1 MGLFTPAFN
10 NEVNEYD
17 KARFS
22 ISWRLLILFIFI
34 FAFLTFAFRH
44 SSAVAFGIYLTVF
57 SLSVLSTIYVYFSKN
72 YLAPYYIFSFSASAL
87 LTYSF
92 IFLDNTLHY
101 PDFFWIIAIIL
112 FAFIG
117 LGKKWALF
125 FILYHVGTIFYF
137 FMFTLNR
144 NLSKATLVPK
154 DQLTGIMIEMIV
166 GLLVISYLFYI
177 YVKFKDFFEQELK
190 TKNENLKT
198 QNSLIE
204 LKNLEN
210 LTLLKEVHHRVKN
223 NLQIV
228 ISLLRM
234 QANEINEAT
243 AKGQF
248 DEAIARIMT
257 ISTIHQKLYE
267 QKNLSEIDLYNYINT
282 LIEEI
287 NKLHD
292 SKVKT
297 TFHIDGKIRSLGLQS
312 VVPLGLIINELIT
325 NSIKHQKNDQITE
338 VHLHF
343 RSSDDALIDF
353 NYSDNGTWTESA
365 EDNKIRL
372 GIELIEILTEQ
383 MEGSVERQGTTY
395 HFKLKNIDH

>member
-1 MGLFTPAFN
+1 MGILTPVFDDS
-10 NEVNEYD
+10 VNEYD
-17 KARFS
+17 RARFS
-22 ISWRLLILFIFI
+22 IAWRLLFLFLFI

-57 SLSVLSTIYVYFSKN
+57 VLTVVSTLYVHFSKN

-92 IFLDNTLHY
+92 VFLDNTLHY
-101 PDFFWIIAIIL
+101 PDFFWIIATIL

-144 NLSKATLVPK
+144 NLSNATQVPK
-154 DQLTGIMIEMIV
+154 DQLIGIMIEMVV

-177 YVKFKDFFEQELK
+177 YLKFKDFFEKELK
-190 TKNENLKT
+190 TKNENLEIK
-198 QNSLIE
+198 NRLIE
-204 LKNLEN
+204 QKNHEN

-228 ISLLRM
+228 VSLLRM
-234 QANEINEAT
+234 QSNEIDDRSS
-243 AKGQF
+243 KGQF

-267 QKNLSEIDLYNYINT
+267 QKNLSEIDLFNYLNS
-282 LIEEI
+282 LLDEI
-287 NKLHD
+287 SKLHNT
-292 SKVKT
+292 KIKT
-297 TFHIDGKIRSLGLQS
+297 TLEIEGSIKSLGLRS

-325 NSIKHQKNDQITE
+325 NSVKHHTNDEMPE
-338 VHLHF
+338 VKLHF
-343 RSSDDALIDF
+343 LSTDNSMITF
-353 NYSDNGTWTESA
+353 QYSDNGIWSEN
-365 EDNKIRL
+365 NKDQKFRF
-372 GIELIEILTEQ
+372 GTELIEILTEQ
-383 MEGSVERQGTTY
+383 MEGSVIRQGTAY
-395 HFKLKNIDH
+395 LFKLKNLDH